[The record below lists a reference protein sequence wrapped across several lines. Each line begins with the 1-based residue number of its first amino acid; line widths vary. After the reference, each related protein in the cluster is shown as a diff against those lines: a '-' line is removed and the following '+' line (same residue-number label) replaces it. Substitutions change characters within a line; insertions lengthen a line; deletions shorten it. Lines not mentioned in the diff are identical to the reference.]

1 MHHIGHYR
9 GQLVALLSLQN
20 DDDHLVW
27 SKQKATSIEV
37 AFTCLVSGLLS
48 QEKHFSILQ

>member
-27 SKQKATSIEV
+27 SKQKATSSR
-37 AFTCLVSGLLS
+37 SG
-48 QEKHFSILQ
+48 FYMFG